1 MIDLMCG
8 MRGPAIIRRMLVSVP
23 LIAAYLLLLST
34 SAFAGPSAEP
44 TALRA
49 TLPNGLRVVIVP
61 NRLAAVTTVVV
72 NYLVGGN
79 ETPEGFPGMAHAQEH
94 MMFRGSPGLNAGQL
108 ADINAAMGGMSDAD
122 TQQTVTQY
130 FFTVPSQYLDV
141 ALHIESIRM
150 SGVLDNAAQWRQER
164 GAIEQEV
171 AQDLSSPEYVFY
183 TRLLSAM
190 FKGTPYAHD
199 PLGTEASFDRTTSA
213 MLKKFYDTWYAPNNA
228 ILVIAGDV
236 QPESAL
242 DLVKQRFASIPPK
255 TLPKRPSVRLKPV
268 KPQTIRMK
276 SDLPYGMT
284 IIAFRMPGYD
294 DPDFAASQVLA
305 DVLDSR
311 RGALYELAAE
321 GKTLESGFQLN
332 TLPRAGVG
340 YAVATF
346 PENGRGQMTVDELKR
361 VIRQAVAGGI
371 SSDLVAAAKRRETA
385 QAEFQKNSVQGL
397 AMEWSQALA
406 VEGRRSPRSDIEAI
420 NRVTP
425 EDVQRAARRYL
436 DLNHAVTA
444 IFTPQASG
452 APVSSKGFGGTES
465 FNLPQSKNITLPDW
479 ARNALERLTMPE
491 SGLHPIRKTL
501 PNGITLV
508 VQPSTISDTVSVY
521 GHVQNKP
528 ALQVPDGQEGVDDV
542 LSGLFD
548 YGTTHLDR
556 KAFQKALDD
565 IAADVSAGTDF
576 SLNVL
581 KAHYDEGVRLLADNQ
596 LHPALPESAFQ
607 IVRRQVA
614 AVASGQMKSPDELTH
629 RALEKALYP
638 KGDPTLRWATPH
650 SVTALTLKDVHN
662 YYARVFRPDETIIV
676 VIGDVTPEEAETVI
690 MKYFGQWKASG
701 AKPDLL
707 LPKVPSNPPAVIR
720 IPDKSRVQDRVILA
734 ETLDLS
740 RSDPDYYAL
749 QLGNHVLG
757 GGFYATRLYRDL
769 REESGLVY
777 SVDVGMNARK
787 RRTVYVV
794 EYACDPANVGK
805 ARAIV
810 VRNIESMRTRPV
822 DPAEL
827 HLAKAMLL
835 RAIPLQE
842 ASLGGIARGFIHR
855 LILDLPLDEPIRAA
869 QRYFSLTAEQV
880 QAAFAKKL
888 RPGGWV
894 QAAEGAEPR

>member
-1 MIDLMCG
+1 MIDLLCG
-8 MRGPAIIRRMLVSVP
+8 MRRSP
-23 LIAAYLLLLST
+23 LSHRTLTGVCLIVACLLLLPVF
-34 SAFAGPSAEP
+34 AVAGPSAE
-44 TALRA
+44 TTVLRT

-61 NRLAAVTTVVV
+61 NRIAAVTTVVV
-72 NYLVGGN
+72 NYLVGSN
-79 ETPEGFPGMAHAQEH
+79 EAPKGFPGMAHAQEH
-94 MMFRGSPGLNAGQL
+94 MMFRGSPELNAGQL
-108 ADINAAMGGMSDAD
+108 ADINAEMGGMFDAD

-130 FFTVPSQYLDV
+130 FFTIPSQYLDV
-141 ALHIESIRM
+141 ALRIESIRM
-150 SGVLDNAAQWRQER
+150 SGVLDSAAQWKLER

-171 AQDLSSPEYVFY
+171 ARDLSSPEYVFY

-199 PLGTEASFDRTTSA
+199 ALGTKASFDRTTGA

-236 QPESAL
+236 QPKSAL
-242 DLVKQRFASIPPK
+242 ELVKQRFGTIPSK
-255 TLPKRPSVRLKPV
+255 TIPKRPSIHLKPV
-268 KPQTIRMK
+268 APQTIHMK
-276 SDLPYGMT
+276 SDLPYGMA
-284 IIAFRMPGYD
+284 IIAMRMPGYD

-321 GKTLESGFQLN
+321 GKSLESGFQLD
-332 TLPRAGVG
+332 TLPRSGVG

-346 PENGRGQMTVDELKR
+346 PENGQGQKTVDELKK
-361 VIRQAVAGGI
+361 VIKQAVAGRI
-371 SSDLVAAAKRRETA
+371 PSDLVEAAKRRETA

-397 AMEWSQALA
+397 AMAWSQALA
-406 VEGRRSPRSDIEAI
+406 VEGRRSPQIDIEAI
-420 NRVTP
+420 NRVTT
-425 EDVQRAARRYL
+425 EDVKRAARRYL
-436 DLNHAVTA
+436 DLDHAVTA

-452 APVSSKGFGGTES
+452 APVSSKGYGGTES

-479 ARNALERLTMPE
+479 ARHALERLTMPK
-491 SGLHPIRKTL
+491 SALHPVRKTL

-508 VQPSTISDTVSVY
+508 VQPSTISHTVCVY
-521 GHVQNKP
+521 GHIQNKP
-528 ALQVPDGQEGVDDV
+528 ALQVPHDQEGVDDV

-565 IAADVSAGTDF
+565 IAANVSAGTDF
-576 SLNVL
+576 SLKVL
-581 KAHYDEGVRLLADNQ
+581 KGHFDQGVRLLADNQ

-607 IVRRQVA
+607 IVRRQTA
-614 AVASGQMKSPDELTH
+614 AVAAGEMKSPGELTH

-650 SVTALTLKDVHN
+650 SVTALTLKDVRN
-662 YYARVFRPDETIIV
+662 YYAQVFRPDETIIV
-676 VIGDVTPEEAETVI
+676 VIGDVTPKEAETVI
-690 MKYFGQWKASG
+690 TKYFGQWKATG

-707 LPKVPSNPPAVIR
+707 LPTVPANPPAVVH
-720 IPDKSRVQDRVILA
+720 IPNKSRVQDRVILA
-734 ETLDLS
+734 ETLNLS

-777 SVDVGMNARK
+777 SVDVGMYARK

-810 VRNIESMRTRPV
+810 VRNIESMQTQPV

-827 HLAKAMLL
+827 NLAKAMLL
-835 RAIPLQE
+835 RAIPLKE
-842 ASLGGIARGFIHR
+842 ASLAGIARGFIHR
-855 LILDLPLDEPIRAA
+855 LVLDLPLDEQVRAA
-869 QRYFSLTAEQV
+869 QHYFSLTAEQV
-880 QAAFAKKL
+880 QAAFAEKL

-894 QAAEGAEPR
+894 QAAEGPAPR